1 MDRNDTKEAIKDSL
15 DLVDIVSR
23 YTVLHP
29 AGKKLKGLSPFTN
42 EKTPSFF
49 VDPIDGVYYCF
60 SSQKGG
66 DIFTFIQEMEGV
78 DFKEALKLLA
88 EMAGIPL
95 TSSSA
100 GDDRTLL
107 YQVLEKSV
115 ETYKQHLTDEIKEFL
130 LNRGLT
136 SDSIRRW
143 EVGYAPNQF
152 NTICSKSTKNKDA
165 FVKTGI
171 CVLKG
176 QSIYDRFRDRIMF
189 PFHNTQGKYIGFSG
203 RAYGPTDMG
212 KYINSP
218 ETPLFNKSKFLYGL
232 YFAKQNIRKTG
243 RAMLTEGQF
252 DTILAHQVGF
262 PIAVAASGTA
272 ITEEHLRQLYP
283 LAKKLFLAFDS
294 DSAGVQATIKVIH
307 LGLEMGFDMRVLVFP
322 KGKDPADVINENPED
337 FKESVKQAKTITEF
351 ILLHIHKT
359 YGDRTEGK
367 IQGVK
372 EILFP
377 LILRTPDSMVK
388 ANMIKETSK
397 YLGLTESVVEESLM
411 QTKTKETD
419 THIMRRIKV
428 SQSTPKSKDKVMEYI
443 NEVSMAETYLRS
455 ENVSL
460 PDEIRDLLS
469 KVKKQ
474 IENFSETEESV
485 ARLKYE
491 HIFPESDRIEKVI
504 FSLKTS
510 LRLLDVE
517 LRRRRELKK
526 IKPDAHTTIN
536 PNSNT
541 T

>member
-1 MDRNDTKEAIKDSL
+1 
-15 DLVDIVSR
+15 
-23 YTVLHP
+23 
-29 AGKKLKGLSPFTN
+29 
-42 EKTPSFF
+42 
-49 VDPIDGVYYCF
+49 
-60 SSQKGG
+60 
-66 DIFTFIQEMEGV
+66 
-78 DFKEALKLLA
+78 
-88 EMAGIPL
+88 
-95 TSSSA
+95 
-100 GDDRTLL
+100 
-107 YQVLEKSV
+107 
-115 ETYKQHLTDEIKEFL
+115 
-130 LNRGLT
+130 
-136 SDSIRRW
+136 
-143 EVGYAPNQF
+143 
-152 NTICSKSTKNKDA
+152 
-165 FVKTGI
+165 
-171 CVLKG
+171 
-176 QSIYDRFRDRIMF
+176 
-189 PFHNTQGKYIGFSG
+189 
-203 RAYGPTDMG
+203 
-212 KYINSP
+212 
-218 ETPLFNKSKFLYGL
+218 
-232 YFAKQNIRKTG
+232 
-243 RAMLTEGQF
+243 
-252 DTILAHQVGF
+252 
-262 PIAVAASGTA
+262 
-272 ITEEHLRQLYP
+272 
-283 LAKKLFLAFDS
+283 
-294 DSAGVQATIKVIH
+294 
-307 LGLEMGFDMRVLVFP
+307 MGFDMRVLVFP

-526 IKPDAHTTIN
+526 NQTRHAHNNQLQHPTYHLATPTFNNQHTIRQYHSTCN
-536 PNSNT
+536 FST
-541 T
+541 YLTIVRFFLYS